1 MTVHIFNDE
10 SLGYTL
16 NIKDL
21 INLDMTNRFRYDTV
35 GQHDDGG
42 LKLYDQQQHP
52 WAASAGTM
60 KEVCNVLL

>member
-21 INLDMTNRFRYDTV
+21 INLDMTNRFRYDTA

-42 LKLYDQQQHP
+42 LKCMTSNSIHGQH
-52 WAASAGTM
+52 
-60 KEVCNVLL
+60 LLAQ